1 MALLTDNAESNFG
14 EGFKKE
20 PPFCIKDEKDFEDK
34 LAECQS
40 GVDKYNSTDGFK
52 EHDNKTDYSEI
63 DFAFITQMAR
73 RMNKNK
79 GKYPKNNWKKPID
92 VEKLKQAM
100 FRHIVAVMDDEYS
113 DDGREFGHLEAI
125 ALNAMMINYQLKYL
139 K

>member
-1 MALLTDNAESNFG
+1 MNTVDTSDNQNMTYELDAN
-14 EGFKKE
+14 
-20 PPFCIKDEKDFEDK
+20 
-34 LAECQS
+34 
-40 GVDKYNSTDGFK
+40 KYNSQFGFK

-79 GKYPKNNWKKPID
+79 GKYPKNNWKKAID
-92 VEKLKQAM
+92 VESLKQAL
-100 FRHIVAVMDDEYS
+100 FRHVVAVMQGEYS

-125 ALNAMMINYQLKYL
+125 ALNCQMINYQLKYI